1 MCVCTVEKVRKV
13 FIAKVSKPSCM
24 SAQQITEDEVY
35 SALRKCMDPE
45 IPVNIVELGL
55 VYGVQVK
62 PENNNVDIKMT
73 MTTRGCP
80 LHDTLVGDVKRYVGK
95 ISGIGNIDVQ
105 IVWDPPWSIEKMDPG
120 AREKMGFG
128 KPKLRFQV
136 DYETYL
142 PMKKGRL
149 VKQDDGSLA
158 LLNDKEQGFMVNQA
172 IVDFWETCD
181 GTKTINQLTD
191 QFAGKLALPREQ
203 VEQEVVQLVQQLL
216 EGELLK
222 AS

>member
-1 MCVCTVEKVRKV
+1 
-13 FIAKVSKPSCM
+13 M
-24 SAQQITEDEVY
+24 SAPQVTEDQVY

-62 PENNNVDIKMT
+62 PENNDVDITMT

-80 LHDTLVGDVKRYVGK
+80 LHDTLVSDVKRHVGR
-95 ISGIGNIDVQ
+95 IDGIGDIDVH
-105 IVWDPPWSIEKMDPG
+105 IVWDPPWNIEKMDPV

-136 DYETYL
+136 DYEKYQPL
-142 PMKKGRL
+142 KRGRL
-149 VKQDDGSLA
+149 TKHEDGSLA
-158 LLNDKEQGFMVNQA
+158 LLNEREQGFMVNHA
-172 IVDFWETCD
+172 IVDFWESCD
-181 GTKTINQLTD
+181 GTKTINELTD
-191 QFAGKLALPREQ
+191 QFSGKLALPREQ

-216 EGELLK
+216 EGELLR
-222 AS
+222 S

>member
-1 MCVCTVEKVRKV
+1 M
-13 FIAKVSKPSCM
+13 PSCM
-24 SAQQITEDEVY
+24 SAQQQVTENEVY

-62 PENNNVDIKMT
+62 PENNNVDIRMT

-80 LHDTLVGDVKRYVGK
+80 LHDTLVSDVKRNVGK
-95 ISGIGNIDVQ
+95 ISGIGNIEVQ
-105 IVWDPPWSIEKMDPG
+105 IVWDPPWSIEKMDPA

-136 DYETYL
+136 DYERYL
-142 PMKKGRL
+142 PSKKGKL

-172 IVDFWETCD
+172 IVDFWNTCD

-191 QFAGKLALPREQ
+191 QFSGKLALPREQ

-222 AS
+222 PS

>member
-1 MCVCTVEKVRKV
+1 MCLCTVEKVRKV

-62 PENNNVDIKMT
+62 PENNNVDITMT

-80 LHDTLVGDVKRYVGK
+80 LHDTLVSDVKRYVGK

-181 GTKTINQLTD
+181 GTKTINQITD
-191 QFAGKLALPREQ
+191 QFSGKLALPREQ

>member
-1 MCVCTVEKVRKV
+1 
-13 FIAKVSKPSCM
+13 M

-80 LHDTLVGDVKRYVGK
+80 LHDTLVSDVKRYVGK
-95 ISGIGNIDVQ
+95 ISGIGDIDVQ

-136 DYETYL
+136 DYEKYQPL
-142 PMKKGRL
+142 RKGRL
-149 VKQDDGSLA
+149 AKQDDGSLS

-172 IVDFWETCD
+172 IIDFWKLCNGQRKITELVD
-181 GTKTINQLTD
+181 A
-191 QFAGKLALPREQ
+191 FAKITGLQRGQ
-203 VEQEVVQLVQQLL
+203 VEKEVTQLVQQLRDGGL
-216 EGELLK
+216 VILPESEVSNVQFK
-222 AS
+222 K

>member
-1 MCVCTVEKVRKV
+1 MYVRTVERVRKV
-13 FIAKVSKPSCM
+13 FIAKESKPSCM

-62 PENNNVDIKMT
+62 PENNNVDITMT

-80 LHDTLVGDVKRYVGK
+80 LHDTLVSDVKRYVGK

-136 DYETYL
+136 DYETYQPL
-142 PMKKGRL
+142 KKGRL

-222 AS
+222 PS

>member
-1 MCVCTVEKVRKV
+1 M
-13 FIAKVSKPSCM
+13 PSCM
-24 SAQQITEDEVY
+24 SAQQQVTENEVY

-62 PENNNVDIKMT
+62 PENNNVDIRMT

-80 LHDTLVGDVKRYVGK
+80 LHDTLVSDVKRHVGK
-95 ISGIGNIDVQ
+95 ISGIGDIEVQ
-105 IVWDPPWSIEKMDPG
+105 IVWDPPWSIEKMDPA

-136 DYETYL
+136 DYEKYL
-142 PMKKGRL
+142 PSKKGKL

-172 IVDFWETCD
+172 IVDFWDTCD

-191 QFAGKLALPREQ
+191 QFSGKLALPREQ

-222 AS
+222 PS

>member
-1 MCVCTVEKVRKV
+1 
-13 FIAKVSKPSCM
+13 M

-45 IPVNIVELGL
+45 NPVNIVELGL

-62 PENNNVDIKMT
+62 PENNNVDITMT

-80 LHDTLVGDVKRYVGK
+80 LHDTLVSDVKRYVGK

-181 GTKTINQLTD
+181 GTKTINQITD
-191 QFAGKLALPREQ
+191 QFSGKLALPREQ

>member
-1 MCVCTVEKVRKV
+1 M
-13 FIAKVSKPSCM
+13 PSCM
-24 SAQQITEDEVY
+24 SAQQQVTENEVY

-62 PENNNVDIKMT
+62 PENNNVDIRMT

-80 LHDTLVGDVKRYVGK
+80 LHDTLVSDVKRNVGK
-95 ISGIGNIDVQ
+95 ISGIGNIEVQ
-105 IVWDPPWSIEKMDPG
+105 IVWDPPWSIEKMDPA

-136 DYETYL
+136 DYEKYL
-142 PMKKGRL
+142 PSKKGKL

-172 IVDFWETCD
+172 IVDFWDSCD

-191 QFAGKLALPREQ
+191 QFSGKLALPREQ

-222 AS
+222 PS

>member
-1 MCVCTVEKVRKV
+1 
-13 FIAKVSKPSCM
+13 M
-24 SAQQITEDEVY
+24 SAPQVTKDQIY

-80 LHDTLVGDVKRYVGK
+80 LHDTLVSDVKRHVAK
-95 ISGIGNIDVQ
+95 INGIGDIDVR
-105 IVWDPPWSIEKMDPG
+105 IVWDPPWSIEKMDPV

-136 DYETYL
+136 DYEKYQPL
-142 PMKKGRL
+142 KRGRL
-149 VKQDDGSLA
+149 TKHKDGSLA
-158 LLNDKEQGFMVNQA
+158 LLNEREQGFMVNHA
-172 IVDFWETCD
+172 IVDFWESCD
-181 GTKTINQLTD
+181 GTKTINELTD
-191 QFAGKLALPREQ
+191 QFSDKLALPREQ

-216 EGELLK
+216 EGELLR
-222 AS
+222 S

>member
-1 MCVCTVEKVRKV
+1 MYVCTVEKVRKV
-13 FIAKVSKPSCM
+13 FIAKESKPSCM
-24 SAQQITEDEVY
+24 SGQQITEDEVY

-62 PENNNVDIKMT
+62 PENNNVDITMT

-80 LHDTLVGDVKRYVGK
+80 LHDTLVSDVKRYVGK
-95 ISGIGNIDVQ
+95 INGIGNVDVQ

-142 PMKKGRL
+142 PLRKGRV

-191 QFAGKLALPREQ
+191 QFSGKLALPREQ

>member
-1 MCVCTVEKVRKV
+1 
-13 FIAKVSKPSCM
+13 
-24 SAQQITEDEVY
+24 
-35 SALRKCMDPE
+35 MDPE

-80 LHDTLVGDVKRYVGK
+80 LHDTLVSDVKRHVGR
-95 ISGIGNIDVQ
+95 ISGIGDIDVH
-105 IVWDPPWSIEKMDPG
+105 IVWDPPWSIEKMDPA

-136 DYETYL
+136 DYEKYQPL
-142 PMKKGRL
+142 KRGRL
-149 VKQDDGSLA
+149 TKHEDGSLA
-158 LLNDKEQGFMVNQA
+158 LLNEREQGFMVNHA
-172 IVDFWETCD
+172 IVDFWESCD
-181 GTKTINQLTD
+181 GTKTINELTD
-191 QFAGKLALPREQ
+191 QFSGKLALPREQ

-216 EGELLK
+216 EGELLR
-222 AS
+222 S